1 MRAFYLANTILFYL
15 QILTKKLL
23 ETLDSSQREPVGW
36 FLLSLREKFELL
48 GRKRSSKEEGHSE
61 VGEMTVDRYVIKEE
75 ERRRR
80 RGNEHR
86 PERVSK
92 RE

>member
-48 GRKRSSKEEGHSE
+48 GRKRSSKEGHSE
-61 VGEMTVDRYVIKEE
+61 SEEGEMTVDRYVIKEE
-75 ERRRR
+75 DRRTER
-80 RGNEHR
+80 
-86 PERVSK
+86 
-92 RE
+92 